1 MPRNTSK
8 TELKNEVLS
17 GMRRYIGQHPEIA
30 FQTSLDLTA
39 LVVGRSSSKALL
51 EWRDR
56 LADLNVRSAGTEIV
70 EPAVYK
76 PAKRVTKRKRAPR
89 KA

>member
-8 TELKNEVLS
+8 TELKNDVLS
-17 GMRRYIGQHPEIA
+17 GMRRYLGHHPELA
-30 FQTSLDLTA
+30 FQTAIDLTA
-39 LVVGRSSSKALL
+39 LVVERSSSKALL

-56 LADLNVRSAGTEIV
+56 LVDLDKHGSDGDLVYPNVRKS
-70 EPAVYK
+70 
-76 PAKRVTKRKRAPR
+76 AKRTLKRKRPTR